1 LSEAAKLTWRSS
13 VYSFFKND
21 VTIRYD
27 GGRLYH
33 FFPCAARV
41 CKADFGGVRRYQDKK
56 DRHSTA
62 NLKKHATR
70 CFGPDAVKQA
80 FEGKA
85 FTDNS
90 ASVFESFARQGQ
102 KPVTV
107 SHRSLTNPE
116 ARAHIVKW
124 IAENN
129 RPANILTDRE
139 LITLFTAG
147 RPHITVP
154 SPKTITRDVK
164 ASFEACREHIGKL
177 LREHPGRLHFG
188 TDAWTSPNQRAF
200 VAWTV
205 HLEHDSQMLSFLLD
219 IVEVP
224 ESHTGATLAKVFHKM
239 LVSFGIEAKILSFV
253 ADNASAN
260 ATQTTALAAL
270 DNAFEEEARVLCFNH
285 TVSLSA
291 KAFLAPFNSA
301 IGAAAAAD
309 IEAADADEIMLE
321 EEDEDEGEAEEEDE
335 PDVDDG
341 IDEMEALD
349 ELARETLIID
359 TNNVRSV
366 VTKVRQLSFA
376 LINSSTIALPAWLK
390 FCQSLDLKIRRLPR
404 DVTTRWNSTYDMLI
418 FALKYRKAIDGI
430 TADKEFKLRKY
441 ELDNED
447 WKIIEDLAT
456 VLKQFKQATLYF
468 SQDNASVAAVIPAM
482 DRITKGLNPRT
493 KKPFHR
499 SIVAALKLARNKMN
513 RYYSLTDASSTYRI
527 AMVLHPGMK
536 LDYFRQA
543 EWEADWIEQAE
554 SLVRDVYVSR
564 YENKAVPEQGDT
576 TDAAADAGPDF
587 NDFGNLS
594 VQSAARRHEVDD
606 YLRAPVEAVTEPL
619 RWWTNNRFVYPNLHR
634 MALDYL
640 SIPAT
645 STAVERVFSRGRHVL
660 PFTRNRL
667 SASTIRAY
675 MCLGSWCSK
684 GVVGIPEI
692 VTVIKGIDKK
702 RKYVEMDQGVADSA
716 GVSKA

>member
-1 LSEAAKLTWRSS
+1 L
-13 VYSFFKND
+13 
-21 VTIRYD
+21 
-27 GGRLYH
+27 
-33 FFPCAARV
+33 
-41 CKADFGGVRRYQDKK
+41 
-56 DRHSTA
+56 
-62 NLKKHATR
+62 R
-70 CFGPDAVKQA
+70 CFGEDAVKQA

-85 FTDNS
+85 FKDSS

-116 ARAHIVKW
+116 ARAHLVKW

-129 RPANILTDRE
+129 RPANILIDRE
-139 LITLFTAG
+139 LITILTAG

-154 SPKTITRDVK
+154 SPKTVTRDVK
-164 ASFEACREHIGKL
+164 ASFEACRERIGKL

-205 HLEHDSQMLSFLLD
+205 HLEHESQMLSFLLD
-219 IVEVP
+219 IIEVP
-224 ESHTGATLAKVFHKM
+224 ESHTGATLAKAFHKM
-239 LVSFGIEAKILSFV
+239 LVSYGIETKILSFV

-260 ATQTTALAAL
+260 DTQTTALATL
-270 DNAFEEEARVLCFNH
+270 DNAFEEEAHVRCFNH
-285 TVSLSA
+285 TICLSA
-291 KAFLAPFNSA
+291 KAFLKPFNSA
-301 IGAAAAAD
+301 LGAAAD
-309 IEAADADEIMLE
+309 IEDCLADADEIAFD
-321 EEDEDEGEAEEEDE
+321 EEDDEEGEDEEDDE

-341 IDEMEALD
+341 IDELEALD
-349 ELARETLIID
+349 ELARDTLIVD

-366 VTKVRQLSFA
+366 ITKVRQLSFA
-376 LINSSTIALPAWLK
+376 VINSSTIALPAWLK
-390 FCQSLDLKIRRLPR
+390 FCETLDLKIRRLPR

-441 ELDNED
+441 ELDNEE
-447 WKIIEDLAT
+447 WKIIDDLAT

-482 DRITKGLNPRT
+482 DRITKGLDPRT
-493 KKPFHR
+493 KRPFHR

-513 RYYSLTDASSTYRI
+513 RYYSLTDASVTYRI

-543 EWEADWIEQAE
+543 EWEADWVDEAE
-554 SLVRDVYVSR
+554 SLVRNEYISH
-564 YENKAVPEQGDT
+564 YENKDMPKQTDT
-576 TDAAADAGPDF
+576 TDAATDAGTDF

-606 YLRAPVEAVTEPL
+606 YLRAPVEAVIEPL
-619 RWWTNNRFVYPNLHR
+619 RWWTNNRFVYPHLHR

-645 STAVERVFSRGRHVL
+645 STAVERVFSHGRHIL

-675 MCLGSWCSK
+675 LCLGSWCSK
-684 GVVGIPEI
+684 NLVGIPQI

-702 RKYVEMDQGVADSA
+702 RKFAEMDEDVANMA
-716 GVSKA
+716 GGSEA